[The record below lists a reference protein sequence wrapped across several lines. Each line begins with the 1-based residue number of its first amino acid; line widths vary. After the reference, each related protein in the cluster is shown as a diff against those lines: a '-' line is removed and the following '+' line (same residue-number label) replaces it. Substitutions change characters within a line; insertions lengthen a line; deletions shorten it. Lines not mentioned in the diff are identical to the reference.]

1 MSGHQHHP
9 AGEPTGLSRSFW
21 RSRAGLA
28 FSVVAVV
35 VGGYLLFEH
44 RLHALSFL
52 PVLILLLCP
61 LLHVFMHG
69 GHGGHEDQGGSGP
82 RSSTSQSEE
91 KS

>member
-9 AGEPTGLSRSFW
+9 AGELTGLSRSFW

-28 FSVVAVV
+28 FAVVAVV

-52 PVLILLLCP
+52 PFLILLLCP

-69 GHGGHEDQGGSGP
+69 GHGHQGGSSP
-82 RSSTSQSEE
+82 RSSTSPGEE